1 MAKGYS
7 SGGTSASGTAS
18 KTAVTVVGSTSVRPR
33 VYGVAGGNSQTP
45 NDYAAKYQIAKFTA
59 AGTAGSSPTPT
70 PLDPG
75 DVAAIATSG
84 AAHSVEPT
92 YGAALM
98 PGISLNLR
106 GTYQL
111 WMGQG
116 DEWLSPATAA
126 NGIGIQLVTATTA
139 MTSDWNIYWRE

>member
-33 VYGVAGGNSQTP
+33 VYGFAGGNSQTP
-45 NDYAAKYQIAKFTA
+45 NDYSAKYQLAKFTA

-70 PLDPG
+70 PVDSG

-84 AAHSVEPT
+84 AAHSAEPT
-92 YGAALM
+92 YGAAFFAGL
-98 PGISLNLR
+98 PLNLR
-106 GTYQL
+106 GTYQF
-111 WMGQG
+111 WAGQG
-116 DEWLSPATAA
+116 DEFVSPATAA
-126 NGIGIQLVTATTA
+126 NGIGIQLVTASTA
-139 MTSDWNIYWRE
+139 MTSDWNIFWRE